1 MLIKIYITQSNT
13 THMWCTQ
20 SFSHALFSVTPWTVA
35 RQAPLSM
42 GFSRREHWSGL
53 PFPSPGDLPSPMIKP
68 MSPAVAGRFFTTEL
82 PGKPNYMH
90 TDTHTNEFSI
100 KSHHFSIFRVR
111 KNICF
116 PDAN

>member
-1 MLIKIYITQSNT
+1 
-13 THMWCTQ
+13 
-20 SFSHALFSVTPWTVA
+20 
-35 RQAPLSM
+35 M

-53 PFPSPGDLPSPMIKP
+53 PFPSPGDLPSPTIKP

-116 PDAN
+116 PDVN